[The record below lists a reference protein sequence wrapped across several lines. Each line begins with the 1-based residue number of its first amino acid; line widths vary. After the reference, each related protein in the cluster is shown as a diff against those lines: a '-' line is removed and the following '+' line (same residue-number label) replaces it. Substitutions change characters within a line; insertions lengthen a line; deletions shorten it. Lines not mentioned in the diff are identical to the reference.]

1 MLFCN
6 HMVPVEDFK
15 ILASR
20 QIAIKISTLKSQ
32 IFFDI
37 TAMFMFSLEHL
48 WVISYWDMDY
58 TVVI

>member
-1 MLFCN
+1 
-6 HMVPVEDFK
+6 MVPVEDFK